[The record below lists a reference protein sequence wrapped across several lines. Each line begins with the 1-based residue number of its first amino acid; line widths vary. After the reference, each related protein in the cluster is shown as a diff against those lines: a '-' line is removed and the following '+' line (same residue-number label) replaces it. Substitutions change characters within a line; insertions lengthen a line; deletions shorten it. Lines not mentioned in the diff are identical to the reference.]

1 MRAFSYAS
9 FGALALGLFLSAC
22 EGTGQGQATSDGSTI
37 PPSATGGAAANAPDA
52 ALRAPG
58 PMTPD
63 RASGGGAGT
72 RP

>member
-1 MRAFSYAS
+1 MRAFSYVS
-9 FGALALGLFLSAC
+9 LGVLGLGLFLTAC
-22 EGTGQGQATSDGSTI
+22 EGNGEVISGGGTI
-37 PPSATGGAAANAPDA
+37 PPNATGGAASNAPDA
-52 ALRAPG
+52 MLRAPG

>member
-9 FGALALGLFLSAC
+9 ISLLALSLVVAAC
-22 EGTGQGQATSDGSTI
+22 ESGDQGAFSGSSF

-52 ALRAPG
+52 MLRAPG

>member
-1 MRAFSYAS
+1 MRAFSHVS
-9 FGALALGLFLSAC
+9 LGALALGLFLSAC
-22 EGTGQGQATSDGSTI
+22 EGNEQAVSTGSSL

-52 ALRAPG
+52 MLRAPG

>member
-1 MRAFSYAS
+1 MRASSYAS
-9 FGALALGLFLSAC
+9 ISLLALSLVVAAC
-22 EGTGQGQATSDGSTI
+22 GGDQGAFSGSSF
-37 PPSATGGAAANAPDA
+37 PPGATGGAAANAPDA
-52 ALRAPG
+52 MLRAPG

>member
-9 FGALALGLFLSAC
+9 LGALALGLFLSAC
-22 EGTGQGQATSDGSTI
+22 ESNGQVSSSGSSI

-52 ALRAPG
+52 MLRAPG

>member
-1 MRAFSYAS
+1 MRAVSYMS
-9 FGALALGLFLSAC
+9 LCALALGLFLSAC
-22 EGTGQGQATSDGSTI
+22 EGTGQTVSSGSSF
-37 PPSATGGAAANAPDA
+37 PPNPTGGAAANASDA
-52 ALRAPG
+52 MLRAPG